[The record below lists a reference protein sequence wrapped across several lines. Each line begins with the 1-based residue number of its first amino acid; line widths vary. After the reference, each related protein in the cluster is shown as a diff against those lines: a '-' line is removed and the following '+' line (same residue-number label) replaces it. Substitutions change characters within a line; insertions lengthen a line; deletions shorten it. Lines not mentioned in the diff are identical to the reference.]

1 MSEDRNEGENNYIYI
16 GQESGLTIPE
26 DVIRVIVHPSVKTIE
41 DTFLCRYQLTT
52 VVLGEG
58 LEEIVAGA
66 YCECSSLREIKI
78 PPAVK
83 AIKDRA
89 FAHCSQ
95 LNVNLGEGLEEIGV
109 E

>member
-26 DVIRVIVHPSVKTIE
+26 DVIRVIVHPSVKTIK
-41 DTFLCRYQLTT
+41 DKAFLGRYQLTT

-58 LEEIVAGA
+58 LEEIGAGA
-66 YCECSSLREIKI
+66 FCECTSLREIKI

-89 FAHCSQ
+89 FIRCSK
-95 LNVNLGEGLEEIGV
+95 
-109 E
+109 